1 MREDICTIPISEV
14 FEPKDGCPICR
25 MRNQLERRM
34 VEYITGAAMMEPDVR
49 METNRLG
56 FCRHHFQMMLA
67 QRNRLS
73 VALTLESH
81 LKELQKDFDA
91 IAERG
96 ASKGQPLELL
106 KREASCFVCDKVQW
120 GMERM
125 LATIFRLWQGEPDF
139 AKLYGEQPCLCLP
152 HAAVLLQEG
161 QKQIHKKKYGDF
173 SKVTAQLAKK
183 YLDEV
188 TGDISKYC
196 SMYDYRNAGGDW
208 GSSRDSIERAVWF
221 LTSYPPAAATE
232 KCEKKK
238 GE

>member
-1 MREDICTIPISEV
+1 
-14 FEPKDGCPICR
+14 
-25 MRNQLERRM
+25 
-34 VEYITGAAMMEPDVR
+34 

-81 LKELQKDFDA
+81 LKELQKEFDA

-173 SKVTAQLAKK
+173 SKITAQLAKK

-188 TGDISKYC
+188 NISTRSPGISANTVLCMITETPVGTGGTPGTPLSGQY
-196 SMYDYRNAGGDW
+196 G
-208 GSSRDSIERAVWF
+208 F
-221 LTSYPPAAATE
+221 
-232 KCEKKK
+232 
-238 GE
+238 